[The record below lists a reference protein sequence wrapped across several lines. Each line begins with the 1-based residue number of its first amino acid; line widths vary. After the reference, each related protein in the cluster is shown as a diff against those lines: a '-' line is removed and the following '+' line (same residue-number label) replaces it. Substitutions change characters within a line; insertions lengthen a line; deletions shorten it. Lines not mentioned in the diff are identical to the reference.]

1 MDDKIRSRIK
11 KLLKLSESSNP
22 GEAANA
28 ARMAQEIMM
37 RHGISSEAI
46 GDDGDDRPDTKTQET
61 GHTTFSTGKKRWSQ
75 WHVKLASA
83 VSQANG
89 CLILLSKHWDSE
101 NRCYQ
106 NSFMLIGYEQNRQD
120 TIQIYNFCAAEIDR
134 LCEEYCKAER
144 SRGNRP
150 GKTGGKQFRLG
161 AIRSIRDSLDAAR
174 RNVEKQLREEAA
186 GNTTALAR
194 VEKGLKRYDTTA
206 AADYIGKNFEV
217 GSAHRFS
224 ASRGNASAYQA
235 GVAAGRTINTA
246 TKGRLGS

>member
-46 GDDGDDRPDTKTQET
+46 GDDGEDRPDTKTQET
-61 GHTTFSTGKKRWSQ
+61 GHTNFSTGKKRWSQ

-83 VSQANG
+83 ISQANG
-89 CLILLSKHWDSE
+89 CLILLTDAWDAE
-101 NRCYQ
+101 QGGYRK
-106 NSFMLIGYEQNRQD
+106 SFLLIGYEQNRQD
-120 TIQIYNFCAAEIDR
+120 TIQIYNFCATEIDR
-134 LCEEYCKAER
+134 LCEEYCKKER
-144 SRGNRP
+144 SRGNNP
-150 GKTGGKQFRLG
+150 GKSGGKQFRIG
-161 AIRSIRDSLDAAR
+161 AIDSIRDSLNDAR
-174 RNVEKQLREEAA
+174 RSVEKQLREEAA

-206 AADYIGKNFEV
+206 AKEYRDKTFNV
-217 GSAHRFS
+217 GNAHRFS
-224 ASRGNASAYQA
+224 SSRGNASAYQA
-235 GVAAGRTINTA
+235 GVAAGQTINTA